1 MSRIVPL
8 PASNTVVDSTVSIIN
23 ADGTVASLPAANSDG
38 SQDIAG
44 GNGTSIA
51 SAANPFPVSSVF
63 LPTGA
68 VQLTDSNG
76 NAANAQAQATFA
88 ATASVTNYITSMT
101 VTGGGSTAGLAT
113 FVTLAGLADGSLFFP
128 VVAPVGAL
136 VPFPPL
142 VVKFDPPL
150 AASAANTA
158 ITATLPALG
167 AGNVAAG
174 VAITGFRV

>member
-1 MSRIVPL
+1 MANEPWNEVAYKFFQNAISGAITVVTGGLTDTQLRATPVPVVTGAL
-8 PASNTVVDSTVSIIN
+8 PA
-23 ADGTVASLPAANSDG
+23 
-38 SQDIAG
+38 
-44 GNGTSIA
+44 
-51 SAANPFPVSSVF
+51 
-63 LPTGA
+63 GA
-68 VQLTDSNG
+68 TQLTNSNG
-76 NAANAQAQATFA
+76 NAVNAQAQATFT
-88 ATASVTNYITSMT
+88 ATSGKTNYITGMV

-113 FVTLAGLADGSLFFP
+113 FVTLAGVSGGSLFYP

-167 AGNVAAG
+167 AGGLAAG
-174 VAITGFRV
+174 VSITGYRV

>member
-8 PASNTVVDSTVSIIN
+8 PAANTVVDSTVSIIN
-23 ADGTVASLPAANSDG
+23 ADGSVASFDANTDG
-38 SQDIAG
+38 SQVIAG
-44 GNGTSIA
+44 GNGTSAA
-51 SAANPFPVSSVF
+51 SAANPLPVSVG
-63 LPTGA
+63 LPVGA

-113 FVTLAGLADGSLFFP
+113 FVTLAGLADGSLFCP

-158 ITATLPALG
+158 ITATLPARGLG
-167 AGNVAAG
+167 HVAAG